1 HLRNGKMPLSIHLR
15 QLPVVE
21 KKLIDPELEK
31 QFDSAKELTQAV
43 LSLREQQ
50 KLRLRWPLRE
60 LVIVTEK
67 GKQFSKVHSVIA
79 SSCNIRRVVEATA
92 EPSGN
97 YAKADAAGAK
107 LFLLLDADEQLRNEW
122 ELQELRR
129 KIQEMRK
136 QANMLPRQKAKLL
149 IACDDKSFLQL
160 NRKWIEKE
168 TNTELRVIEK
178 QPSEKL
184 IQRLFSIEL
193 KK

>member
-1 HLRNGKMPLSIHLR
+1 MVLRGPAKAKLLQDGK
-15 QLPVVE
+15 
-21 KKLIDPELEK
+21 K
-31 QFDSAKELTQAV
+31 SA
-43 LSLREQQ
+43 SG
-50 KLRLRWPLRE
+50 
-60 LVIVTEK
+60 K
-67 GKQFSKVHSVIA
+67 GKQFSKVQSVIA
-79 SSCNIRRVVEATA
+79 SSCNIQRVIEATA

-129 KIQEMRK
+129 RIQEMRK
-136 QANMLPRQKAKLL
+136 QANLLPQQKANLL
-149 IACDDKSFLQL
+149 IACDDKSFLQG

-168 TNTELRVIEK
+168 TNTELSVIEK